1 VTLAHALIV
10 SLSEA
15 QTLEIG
21 TSLGRLLEQPAL
33 ILLQGDLGTGKTV
46 LARGIARG
54 LEVAPQVPIT
64 SPTFTL
70 MNHYPA
76 RLDLY
81 HFDLYRLACA
91 DELIEIGFDDYAYGQ
106 GVALVEW
113 PEKLEDSE
121 LAGLWIGIERLDEQR
136 RKLQLQAR
144 GSRYVQLLEG
154 LMSGLP
160 RGVEVVAEK
169 DFDPGSDSC

>member
-1 VTLAHALIV
+1 LPERIIL
-10 SLSEA
+10 SRSEA

-21 TSLGRLLEQPAL
+21 VRLGRMLEHPAL
-33 ILLQGDLGTGKTV
+33 ILLQGELGAGKSV

-54 LEVAPQVPIT
+54 LGVAPQVPIT

-81 HFDLYRLACA
+81 HFDLYRLADP
-91 DELIEIGFDDYAYGQ
+91 DELLELGFDDFAHGR

-113 PEKLEDSE
+113 PERLGDDSV
-121 LAGLWIGIERLDEQR
+121 AGIRIQLRQRTEEQR
-136 RKLQLQAR
+136 ELIFSAVGEESEAVLRTFFKW
-144 GSRYVQLLEG
+144 LETEP
-154 LMSGLP
+154 LSP
-160 RGVEVVAEK
+160 A
-169 DFDPGSDSC
+169 